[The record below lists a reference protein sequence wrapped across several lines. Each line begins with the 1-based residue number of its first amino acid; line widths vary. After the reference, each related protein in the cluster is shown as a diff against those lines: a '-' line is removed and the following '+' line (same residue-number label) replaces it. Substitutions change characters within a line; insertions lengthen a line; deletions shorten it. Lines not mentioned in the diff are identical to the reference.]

1 MAGRYNYKNQ
11 FSVTLETNN
20 PLNLVRCHICLMI
33 CTAHPKS
40 KRMRLAGY
48 VTRKADTGIWWEN
61 LRERDYLE
69 DPGVNGNII
78 LRWIFRKWV
87 CGFGLDRGGSG
98 CGQVVGTCECGNEP
112 PGFIKCVVCLDYLRT
127 GRVLKKDSAICSM
140 EQ

>member
-11 FSVTLETNN
+11 FSVTLEANH

-40 KRMRLAGY
+40 KRMGLAGH
-48 VTRKADTGIWWEN
+48 VARKGNTGIWWES

-69 DPGVNGNII
+69 DPGVDGNII

-87 CGFGLDRGGSG
+87 CGYGLD
-98 CGQVVGTCECGNEP
+98 
-112 PGFIKCVVCLDYLRT
+112 
-127 GRVLKKDSAICSM
+127 
-140 EQ
+140 